1 MLKQV
6 AEGVWTHNSE
16 FLESKSIVVQGQDGM
31 LLIDPGITGSEMAD
45 LADDLRELGRPV
57 AAGFSTHPHW
67 DHVLWYAKFGDV
79 PRYSTARCAAN
90 IKDLLSKA
98 DWKNQVAGVLPPDI
112 SEQIPVDT
120 LFGQITGLT
129 AETTQIP
136 WDGPTIRIIEHQAHA
151 PGHAAL
157 LIEKSRV
164 LVVGDMLSDSLIPF
178 LELDAADPTQDYLA
192 ALELLENVSNDVEIF
207 ITGHGSIGN
216 NDDFRERIK
225 LDRTYVQALQNGSD
239 VDDPRLTTGPN
250 KGWLPG
256 VHRWQA
262 QQLLRRKELQ

>member
-129 AETTQIP
+129 AKTISLRWSYSKMYQTTLKYSSPVMDLSGITMIFANGSSWTALMCRP
-136 WDGPTIRIIEHQAHA
+136 CKTVAMLTIR
-151 PGHAAL
+151 
-157 LIEKSRV
+157 V
-164 LVVGDMLSDSLIPF
+164 
-178 LELDAADPTQDYLA
+178 
-192 ALELLENVSNDVEIF
+192 
-207 ITGHGSIGN
+207 
-216 NDDFRERIK
+216 
-225 LDRTYVQALQNGSD
+225 
-239 VDDPRLTTGPN
+239 
-250 KGWLPG
+250 
-256 VHRWQA
+256 
-262 QQLLRRKELQ
+262 